1 MPVDTNRR
9 VSSSR
14 PVGRVL
20 GGQDRF
26 EKEGVEGP
34 PEGGLAAT
42 RRERLSGGP
51 PSSAGEESPFA
62 AKLRR
67 LADGAAKKPDGGR

>member
-14 PVGRVL
+14 PIGRVS

-26 EKEGVEGP
+26 EKEAIEGP
-34 PEGGLAAT
+34 PEGPLAMD

-51 PSSAGEESPFA
+51 ARVNGESPFA
-62 AKLRR
+62 AKLRER
-67 LADGAAKKPDGGR
+67 SESAPKKDGGGR